1 MVVASRYFA
10 FRALITQRT
19 GIDFVSCLHNCREF
33 SQTSLVFMSG
43 YANTENV
50 FYCIIIWLCGGTLC
64 GYFCWSGWPRAYSE
78 LNPTPHLTPKYLL
91 PTQWVSSPSPTY
103 SLPLRPVR
111 VPVQTAPWHTN
122 YAICDAQLRHRNR
135 ATTTFNVCKRKPYP
149 TWFLYWRMRKSYPV
163 WCEHLSD
170 MFLHFKRL
178 ARRSIRAVMRNFAET
193 EAPGADL
200 EGGCR
205 GCAPPVR

>member
-33 SQTSLVFMSG
+33 SQTSLEFISG

-111 VPVQTAPWHTN
+111 VPVHTPPWHTN

-135 ATTTFNVCKRKPYP
+135 ATPTPKCVNGSPILYGFFTGACAKAIRYGVNTYP
-149 TWFLYWRMRKSYPV
+149 ICFSTLR
-163 WCEHLSD
+163 D
-170 MFLHFKRL
+170 
-178 ARRSIRAVMRNFAET
+178 RRGAAFA
-193 EAPGADL
+193 PL
-200 EGGCR
+200 
-205 GCAPPVR
+205 